1 MLLAQ
6 ISDLHVRP
14 QGETYKNA
22 VDSNCMFADAVAHLN
37 RLDPR
42 PDFVLITGDLVDE
55 GQQAEYDNLRALLA
69 DLKLPFLLMP
79 GNHDDRELLV
89 RSFPGHDYLP
99 KTGPKHYV
107 IDGHPVYIVA
117 IDTTVPG
124 EHHGLLD
131 EPGVSWLG
139 AALAGSRGAPTVVM
153 MHHPPIACGIPYMD
167 KYMCRQPERIETVI
181 ACCAAMFTGRS
192 CSVGPAR
199 CCAPAPA
206 RRHKSPCS
214 YDLTPSRNRTA
225 SHRPAYCIGGTTAR
239 WSLTRA
245 ISAAS
250 KVRFPSPDRLTVR
263 PPDPRSAWSLLG
275 RYRSTAPE
283 LSTTSGLVSDPSPL
297 GCRKA
302 TQRVSSLGR
311 WRMRHRAVQRNVLT
325 P

>member
-42 PDFVLITGDLVDE
+42 SDLVLITGDLVDE

-69 DLKLPFLLMP
+69 HLELPYLLMP

-99 KTGPKHYV
+99 KNGPKHYV

-139 AALAGSRGAPTVVM
+139 AALSGSRGAPTVVL

-167 KYMCRQPERIETVI
+167 KYMCRQPERIEAVI
-181 ACCAAMFTGRS
+181 A
-192 CSVGPAR
+192 
-199 CCAPAPA
+199 
-206 RRHKSPCS
+206 RHANVERVLCGHV
-214 YDLTPSRNRTA
+214 
-225 SHRPAYCIGGTTAR
+225 HRPIMQRWAGT
-239 WSLTRA
+239 
-245 ISAAS
+245 
-250 KVRFPSPDRLTVR
+250 
-263 PPDPRSAWSLLG
+263 LLCSCP
-275 RYRSTAPE
+275 STATQIALQLRPDAKPQSYRE
-283 LSTTSGLVSDPSPL
+283 PPACLLHWWRDGAMVTHTSYI
-297 GCRKA
+297 
-302 TQRVSSLGR
+302 GR
-311 WRMRHRAVQRNVLT
+311 FEGPFPFA
-325 P
+325 